1 MVIWDLRAKARLR
14 LALAYLSAAILL
26 GLIAAWAGGLAMGLW
41 WGALALAAVAVIYAG
56 PGAEGFRKKNGR
68 HPLAL
73 KVLLAPYLIVA
84 RLLPHWRSRHA
95 PEPCLVRDGVW
106 IGRLPFTSE
115 MARAP
120 FGSLMDMTAELSIE
134 PGKWQYRSLPCL
146 DVVAL
151 SAHGLATAAR
161 EIERLRESSGPVL
174 VACALGRGRSASAVA
189 AWLIATGRAA
199 DVSDAIAQVQRAR
212 PQAVFREAHR
222 QALAGCF
229 PARANEGSVG

>member
-1 MVIWDLRAKARLR
+1 VIWDLRAKARMR
-14 LALAYLSAAILL
+14 LALAYLSAAVLL
-26 GLIAAWAGGLAMGLW
+26 GLIAARAGGLAMLLW
-41 WGALALAAVAVIYAG
+41 WGAIALAAVAVLYAG
-56 PGAEGFRKKNGR
+56 PGAAGIQKKNGR

-73 KVLLAPYLIVA
+73 TALLAPYLIGGG
-84 RLLPHWRSRHA
+84 LLPRWRSRHA

-106 IGRLPFTSE
+106 VGRLPFASE
-115 MARAP
+115 MTRSP
-120 FGSLMDMTAELSIE
+120 FGSLVDMTAELSIK

-151 SAHGLATAAR
+151 SPRDLALAAC
-161 EIERLRESSGPVL
+161 EIEQLRASSGPVL

-199 DVSDAIAQVQRAR
+199 DVSDAVAQVKRAR

-222 QALAGCF
+222 QALAVYLA
-229 PARANEGSVG
+229 ARLTAGGTG